1 MTTPFPGMDPFLE
14 GSLWP
19 DVHLGLSF
27 LIKEQIAPLVGM
39 NYVVRTATYMVEDVS
54 PENDIGIMYPDVE
67 VLRRTGQTTAA
78 EMDNEYET
86 ISQATLTAPTI
97 SLDLAFPLEVRIPV
111 VEIRDRQSNQLI
123 TAIEI
128 LSPVNKRTPGLEPYR
143 KKRLR
148 LYEGGVHLLEIDL
161 IRRGERPFQHV
172 LLPKSH
178 YLALLTRAESSKT
191 QAWAFQLQ
199 DPLPVLPV
207 PLRGPDPDV
216 PLVLGQAL
224 DDLYTRSLYQLSI
237 NYRDNPPPPSLSAEE
252 QAWMRQL
259 LDVRPV

>member
-19 DVHLGLSF
+19 DAHLGLSF

-128 LSPVNKRTPGLEPYR
+128 L
-143 KKRLR
+143 
-148 LYEGGVHLLEIDL
+148 
-161 IRRGERPFQHV
+161 
-172 LLPKSH
+172 
-178 YLALLTRAESSKT
+178 TRAESSKT

-216 PLVLGQAL
+216 PLVLRQAL